1 MRLKCVWL
9 KGLLVD
15 SQYVSYTCAIVIHA
29 GSSHLFT
36 SGILLE
42 KDVTN
47 SLNQSSASIFQIYRA
62 MSVGHD

>member
-9 KGLLVD
+9 KALSVD

-62 MSVGHD
+62 MSVSHD

>member
-9 KGLLVD
+9 KGLSVD
-15 SQYVSYTCAIVIHA
+15 SQYISYTCAIVIHA
-29 GSSHLFT
+29 GSSHIFT
-36 SGILLE
+36 SDILLE